1 MESLITQ
8 PTALEIIIINDG
20 STDNSVEI
28 AKHYAENYP
37 HVRLLHQANAGA
49 SVARNRGIEAATGKY
64 VAFVDA
70 DDEVYPTM
78 YETLMTMALED
89 DLDVAQC
96 NADWCFRETGE
107 TWQSIPTDRLRSTG
121 VLNRSG
127 LVADGAF
134 FRRWTHVVWMGFIA
148 DIVKNNI
155 KFIADYIIRILSGQQ
170 NSCLTRC
177 VRDTEQSLYKILS
190 V

>member
-8 PTALEIIIINDG
+8 TWTALEIIIINDG

-78 YETLMTMALED
+78 YETLMTMASVSYTHLR
-89 DLDVAQC
+89 QC
-96 NADWCFRETGE
+96 
-107 TWQSIPTDRLRSTG
+107 S
-121 VLNRSG
+121 
-127 LVADGAF
+127 
-134 FRRWTHVVWMGFIA
+134 
-148 DIVKNNI
+148 
-155 KFIADYIIRILSGQQ
+155 SGQ
-170 NSCLTRC
+170 CLSSR
-177 VRDTEQSLYKILS
+177 V
-190 V
+190 VA

>member
-1 MESLITQ
+1 MMNSTNKLSVIIPLYNAGDDFRTCMESLITQ
-8 PTALEIIIINDG
+8 TWTALEIIIINDG

-49 SVARNRGIEAATGKY
+49 SVARNRGIEVATGKY

-107 TWQSIPTDRLRSTG
+107 TRQSIYRSPS
-121 VLNRSG
+121 LNRCINWSG
-127 LVADGAF
+127 LAADGTF
-134 FRRWTHVVWMGFIA
+134 FPPLDTRGL
-148 DIVKNNI
+148 DGG
-155 KFIADYIIRILSGQQ
+155 LSP
-170 NSCLTRC
+170 RC
-177 VRDTEQSLYKILS
+177 YC
-190 V
+190 